1 LVHQH
6 VLCFIVSEVKMPC
19 SRYPKAKAIQ
29 SCVRKQNNCPS
40 FGSKSTSHTNG
51 TNMFGVDLHGQY
63 KICTGDCGLQ
73 MQTVDCGLQTTDYRL
88 GIKIR
93 LRYKTRADSGIKLG
107 LRTKCSLLTA
117 VHVFY

>member
-1 LVHQH
+1 MVHQH

-93 LRYKTRADSGIKLG
+93 LRYKTRTKYYGLGIKRA
-107 LRTKCSLLTA
+107 RTR
-117 VHVFY
+117 V